1 MNPIDRRPRPKRSD
15 PVPTSVPQPVGLDLY
30 STRDLLQRLYSDRP
44 STMGDGDDDS
54 VQAARQR
61 ALWLRLHD
69 DERGSWRS
77 LILPD
82 AALLTRIAALDL
94 TCPQF
99 AQVTAWVLRAA
110 TLAIA
115 GGQALRLDPVV
126 LLGPPGVG
134 KTYYARRLA
143 QAFGVSTL
151 TIPMNLVSDRGSWFT
166 GLAPAWR
173 AAGPGKIAQL
183 LVDSD
188 CASPVV
194 VIDEIEKASP
204 INPSETPIHV
214 LHSLL
219 ERENA
224 QYFQDEFLEIPMR
237 ADGIIWITTA
247 NDLSPLPGSI
257 VDRLIGFDIALKP
270 EQMRAIRRSLFDE
283 ANTATGGLFEPP
295 SDAFLDELAALT
307 PRALS
312 RLWPTAFGFA
322 CMAGRRSIIRSDLTQ
337 SEGVLNLQRDDRS
350 RIGFMAGIA
359 LPQPSAA
366 DAGRAKKSRTRG

>member
-1 MNPIDRRPRPKRSD
+1 
-15 PVPTSVPQPVGLDLY
+15 
-30 STRDLLQRLYSDRP
+30 
-44 STMGDGDDDS
+44 MGDGDDDR

-61 ALWLRLHD
+61 ALWLRMHE

-77 LILPD
+77 LIIPD
-82 AALLTRIAALDL
+82 AALLARIAALDL

-166 GLAPAWR
+166 GLAPVWR

-188 CASPVV
+188 SASPVV

-204 INPSETPIHV
+204 INPAETPIHV

-224 QYFQDEFLEIPMR
+224 QCFQDEFLEIPMR

-247 NDLSPLPGSI
+247 NDLSPLPSSI
-257 VDRLIGFDIALKP
+257 VDRLIGFEIALKP
-270 EQMRAIRRSLFDE
+270 EQMLAIRRSLFDE

-312 RLWPTAFGFA
+312 RLWPIAFGFA

-337 SEGVLNLQRDDRS
+337 AEGVLNLQRHDRS

-359 LPQPSAA
+359 MPQLSAA
-366 DAGRAKKSRTRG
+366 EASRAKKSRNKG